1 MNGEPDGGDI
11 LLRQRALVVDD
22 SQATRSLLAAML
34 DDLGFDVEEACDGA
48 DAIAVLRKGMAFD
61 VLLVDWN
68 MPNVNGV
75 ELLQAVRNG
84 PFYDRQVRLIMVT
97 SVDDPNLMEMVLA
110 AGANEYLMKPFT
122 KEMLADK
129 LTLIGLAG

>member
-1 MNGEPDGGDI
+1 MNREPDGGDI

-22 SQATRSLLAAML
+22 SRATRSLLAAML
-34 DDLGFDVEEACDGA
+34 DELGFDVEEACDGA
-48 DAIAVLRKGMAFD
+48 DAIAVLRKGMTFD

-68 MPNVNGV
+68 MPNVDGV
-75 ELLQAVRNG
+75 AFVRAVRNA
-84 PFYDRQVRLIMVT
+84 PFYNPQVRLIMVT

-129 LTLIGLAG
+129 LTLIGLVG

>member
-1 MNGEPDGGDI
+1 M
-11 LLRQRALVVDD
+11 LRQRALVVDD
-22 SQATRSLLAAML
+22 SRATRSLLAAML
-34 DDLGFDVEEACDGA
+34 DELGFDVEEACDGA
-48 DAIAVLRKGMAFD
+48 DAIAVLRKGLTFD

-75 ELLQAVRNG
+75 AFVRAVRND
-84 PFYDRQVRLIMVT
+84 PFYNQDVRLIMVT

-129 LTLIGLAG
+129 LTLVGLAG

>member
-1 MNGEPDGGDI
+1 MNGKSDGGDI

-22 SQATRSLLAAML
+22 SRATRSLLAAML
-34 DDLGFDVEEACDGA
+34 DDLGFDAEEACDGA
-48 DAIAVLRKGMAFD
+48 DAIAVLRQGMTFD

-68 MPNVNGV
+68 MPNVDGV
-75 ELLQAVRNG
+75 SLVRAVRNA
-84 PFYDRQVRLIMVT
+84 PFYNPQVRLIMVT

-129 LTLIGLAG
+129 LTLIGLVE